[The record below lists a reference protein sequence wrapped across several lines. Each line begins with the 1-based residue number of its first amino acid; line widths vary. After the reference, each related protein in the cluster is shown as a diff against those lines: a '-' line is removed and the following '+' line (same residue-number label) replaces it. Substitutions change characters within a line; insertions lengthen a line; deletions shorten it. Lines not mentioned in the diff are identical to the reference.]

1 MGYLLQFSGEPVTSV
16 VGGCIGTEEPELLV
30 ATFSGRIFALRSS
43 NLVSNVKMSNDML
56 AARRAKLE

>member
-1 MGYLLQFSGEPVTSV
+1 MTSIT
-16 VGGCIGTEEPELLV
+16 GGCVGTDESELIV

-43 NLVSNVKMSNDML
+43 HLVSGTKIPHDIL